1 MTLRSNTRM
10 EVQNGKITEIT
21 KSELYNIYIDR
32 EMYQIMSFDDYEKQ
46 FKKLGVKILE
56 DEN

>member
-1 MTLRSNTRM
+1 M